1 VVNIRSA
8 CLIKQD
14 QNNLG
19 GTFKMANV
27 YFRFLTEDAYIQTG
41 NYAVSETYNANGDNF
56 LIYNSLEQSD
66 VAMPTTFSREWATVT
81 NPDYDWGA
89 YGSGLK
95 TSTATITL
103 PTVSRRT
110 LLYFFN
116 ISGTAERRTLVETSL
131 TSSDLMVMGVLN
143 TDFSPVLS
151 TYEEYNE
158 RYGVAGRI
166 DFGGTGAP
174 VLPSGIS
181 VSSVSELYSYNATI
195 DGVNLDASD
204 APQPVQVYVSPT
216 WLGNERPLFDA
227 VYFADDNVR
236 FANGTYAINAFQGK
250 PLRQVRWF
258 GGVPSENI
266 AAINR
271 TGSSLDYST
280 SKYTQTGTVT
290 DAVVSENG
298 VEYVNADSYNVTN
311 LKRF

>member
-1 VVNIRSA
+1 
-8 CLIKQD
+8 
-14 QNNLG
+14 
-19 GTFKMANV
+19 MANV
-27 YFRFLTEDAYIQTG
+27 YFRFLTEDAYVQTG
-41 NYAVSETYNANGDNF
+41 NYALSETYNANGDNF
-56 LIYNSLEQSD
+56 LVYNALASSD
-66 VAMPTTFSREWATVT
+66 VPMPTTFNREWATIT
-81 NPDYDWGA
+81 TPEYDWGA
-89 YGSGLK
+89 YGSGLQV
-95 TSTATITL
+95 STATVTL

-110 LLYFFN
+110 LLYLFN

-131 TSSDLMVMGVLN
+131 TSSDLMVRGILN
-143 TDFSPVLS
+143 ADFSPVLS

-158 RYGVAGRI
+158 RYAISGRV

-174 VLPSGIS
+174 VLPDGVV
-181 VSSVSELYSYNATI
+181 VSPVSELYSYNATI

-204 APQPVQVYVSPT
+204 EAQPVQIYVSPT
-216 WLGNERPLFDA
+216 WLGNERPLFDK

-271 TGSSLDYST
+271 VGSHLDYSA
-280 SKYTQTGTVT
+280 SKYAQTNTLVEAT
-290 DAVVSENG
+290 VSENG
-298 VEYVNADSYNVTN
+298 VSYVNADSYNVTN

>member
-1 VVNIRSA
+1 
-8 CLIKQD
+8 
-14 QNNLG
+14 
-19 GTFKMANV
+19 MANV
-27 YFRFLTEDAYIQTG
+27 YFRLLTEDAYVQTG
-41 NYAVSETYNANGDNF
+41 NYALSETYNSNGDNF
-56 LIYNSLEQSD
+56 LIYNALEASD
-66 VAMPTTFSREWATVT
+66 VPMPLTFNREWATVT

-95 TSTATITL
+95 VSTATITL

-110 LLYFFN
+110 LLYLFN

-131 TSSDLMVMGVLN
+131 TSSDLMVRGLIN
-143 TDFSPVLS
+143 PDFSPILS
-151 TYEEYNE
+151 TSEEYNE
-158 RYGVAGRI
+158 RYAIPGRV

-174 VLPSGIS
+174 VLPDS
-181 VSSVSELYSYNATI
+181 VVVSPVSELYSYNATI
-195 DGVNLDASD
+195 AGVNLNASD
-204 APQPVQVYVSPT
+204 VPQPVQIYVSPT
-216 WLGNERPLFDA
+216 WLGNERPLFDK

-271 TGSSLDYST
+271 AGGHLDYSS
-280 SKYTQTGTVT
+280 SKYTQTNTLT
-290 DAVVSENG
+290 ETVVSENG
-298 VEYVNADSYNVTN
+298 VEYFNADSYNVTN